1 MDDTDYKQSRVWLR
15 LFNRSID
22 RILSCCSFVL
32 FSFCFIFLVYIYI
45 SDKALVIKCIGNNTV
60 VNNNNTYVTSV
71 AESEYHGMTFESAP
85 DMRLF
90 EFLETHEILDEY
102 LIWNELL
109 HEDELNYYDAV
120 RDLNEYEEN
129 RLERE
134 IEELLNFNVI
144 NDTVKNPYENFK
156 D

>member
-1 MDDTDYKQSRVWLR
+1 MDATDYKQSRVWLR

-22 RILSCCSFVL
+22 RSLSCCTFVL

-60 VNNNNTYVTSV
+60 VNNNNTYVTV
-71 AESEYHGMTFESAP
+71 AESEYHGMVLRSAP

-102 LIWNELL
+102 LIWNELRR
-109 HEDELNYYDAV
+109 EDELNYYDTV
-120 RDLNEYEEN
+120 RDLSEYEEN

-134 IEELLNFNVI
+134 IEELLNFNVV
-144 NDTVKNPYENFK
+144 NDDQF
-156 D
+156 